1 MSIPIDPTKLRFGSV
16 CSGIE
21 AASCAWN
28 ELGWRAAWFSEIEPF
43 PCELLK
49 QRFPDVPNYGD
60 MTALPERILSGEI
73 EAPDI
78 LCGGTPCFVAGTMVL
93 TQDGYKPI
101 ENIAV
106 GDMVMTHKGRLR
118 KVLRTGSKL
127 AEVGTLKMV
136 GHKGFTCTPNHPFL
150 SVLKKDREPID
161 ENAPFDWI
169 DAKDLPGR
177 QWCSPV
183 RYEKTLCSFRSPK
196 LTNLKDLLYFA
207 GFYVGDGY
215 IRGWTGKTKKAVVL
229 CLNEAK
235 LNLFRARFPH
245 LCGTVTSNGTSLKV
259 TIYDTALANWLT
271 DNFGELAHQKKI
283 PSWLYGSKHLSEF
296 VTGYLLTDGCSQGNR
311 LSFSTTS
318 KALAYGIC
326 DLLNLSGLTASTK
339 YIEVKPKK
347 TIEGRTVN
355 QRPWWQI
362 RGFENSRK
370 SRYANGYLCRTVQ
383 SYEQSNSTSQVFN
396 LEVEEDNSY
405 IAEGAAVH
413 NCQAFSVAGKR
424 LSLDDARGNLSL
436 VFCQIADAIDAVRTR
451 LRYPPHIIF
460 WENVP
465 GVLNTKDNAFG
476 CFLGELTGAST
487 ALKSDAGRW
496 PCAGFVAGPKRTLA
510 WRTLD
515 SQHFGVPQRR
525 RRVFVIASA
534 REDFDPSEILFESD
548 GLFGDSAKSGSEGEE
563 TTRTAL
569 QNPSTSSE
577 GCRRNVALPYSDD
590 GKVPTVTS
598 KWAKGYGGPTTGNEC
613 SNMIIENVQ
622 PTMLHSVAPTLTSGS
637 GTRHFSGNQ
646 EIFSG
651 KFFVFQ
657 PTKDDDEK

>member
-78 LCGGTPCFVAGTMVL
+78 LCGGTPCV
-93 TQDGYKPI
+93 
-101 ENIAV
+101 
-106 GDMVMTHKGRLR
+106 
-118 KVLRTGSKL
+118 
-127 AEVGTLKMV
+127 
-136 GHKGFTCTPNHPFL
+136 
-150 SVLKKDREPID
+150 
-161 ENAPFDWI
+161 
-169 DAKDLPGR
+169 
-177 QWCSPV
+177 
-183 RYEKTLCSFRSPK
+183 
-196 LTNLKDLLYFA
+196 
-207 GFYVGDGY
+207 
-215 IRGWTGKTKKAVVL
+215 
-229 CLNEAK
+229 
-235 LNLFRARFPH
+235 
-245 LCGTVTSNGTSLKV
+245 
-259 TIYDTALANWLT
+259 
-271 DNFGELAHQKKI
+271 
-283 PSWLYGSKHLSEF
+283 
-296 VTGYLLTDGCSQGNR
+296 
-311 LSFSTTS
+311 
-318 KALAYGIC
+318 
-326 DLLNLSGLTASTK
+326 
-339 YIEVKPKK
+339 
-347 TIEGRTVN
+347 
-355 QRPWWQI
+355 
-362 RGFENSRK
+362 
-370 SRYANGYLCRTVQ
+370 
-383 SYEQSNSTSQVFN
+383 
-396 LEVEEDNSY
+396 
-405 IAEGAAVH
+405 
-413 NCQAFSVAGKR
+413 AFSVAGKR
-424 LSLDDARGNLSL
+424 LSLSDARGNLTL
-436 VFCQIADAIDAVRTR
+436 VFCKIADAIDAVRTR

-548 GLFGDSAKSGSEGEE
+548 GLFGDSTESGSEGEE

-590 GKVPTVTS
+590 GIVPTVTS

-622 PTMLHSVAPTLTSGS
+622 PTMLQPVAPTLTSGS